1 MNLEDFTSG
10 QRRIIVLLVMAVIV
24 VFAMLAGFVA
34 TSLQGWES
42 LSPAATP
49 SFPSTSASPTSL
61 PTPSP
66 SPTPAPTSALEE
78 EGIWSQVQA
87 ARLFDQIAHQVE
99 TMRGLSPRAEV
110 PLSFLDESEMATL
123 LRRFYAGHDLEASL
137 LPYVELG
144 LLPDVSV
151 RVRPHQAAGI
161 YVPEQEQLYVTA
173 GRQESSGDDQ
183 ALLAH
188 AYVHALQDQHF
199 DLGAM
204 DDRAATTDATL
215 AVRAFVEGDA
225 TLLTAFYRYGDL
237 TAVEWEHLSELVLQ
251 AEQPSY
257 GENLDSVS
265 AWVRLQRFPYW
276 EGRRFAQTLFQT
288 GGWEAVNSAYTNPP
302 RSTEQV
308 LHPERYLEADAPVQ
322 VVVPDLGVI
331 LDDDW
336 TVLVQDTLG
345 EFVIGLHLEASLPK
359 EMAWQAADGWDG
371 DTFIVWEHEDGNR
384 LLVWR
389 TIWDSTAK
397 AAEFESAQAALITQ
411 QYLPAWPMDP
421 PGGLGGQ
428 WWETDVGA
436 VCVSRVARYVVFVRA
451 PDVDM
456 LTNIVEIL
464 P

>member
-1 MNLEDFTSG
+1 MNLDFTFG
-10 QRRIIVLLVMAVIV
+10 QRRIITLMVIAVIV
-24 VFAMLAGFVA
+24 VFAMLAGFVV

-42 LSPAATP
+42 QSPVVTP
-49 SFPSTSASPTSL
+49 SLPPTSVP
-61 PTPSP
+61 PTSFPTLSP
-66 SPTPAPTSALEE
+66 SPTFVPTLVFEE

-99 TMRGLSPRAEV
+99 TMRGLSPRAGV
-110 PLSFLDESEMATL
+110 PLSFLDEIEMATL
-123 LRRFYAGHDLEASL
+123 LRRFYAGYDLEASL

-151 RVRPHQAAGI
+151 YIRPHPAAGI

-173 GRQESSGDDQ
+173 GRQESSADEQ

-199 DLGAM
+199 DLAAM

-225 TLLTAFYRYGDL
+225 TLLTAYYRYDDW
-237 TAVEWEHLSELVLQ
+237 TAVEWEHLLALVLQ

-257 GENLDSVS
+257 GENLDRVS

-276 EGRRFAQTLFQT
+276 EGRRFAQALFQT
-288 GGWEAVNSAYTNPP
+288 GEWETINRTYTNPP

-308 LHPERYLEADAPVQ
+308 LHPERYLEADGPTQ
-322 VVVPDLGVI
+322 VVVPDLGAI
-331 LDDDW
+331 LDEDW
-336 TVLVQDTLG
+336 TVLLQDTLG
-345 EFVIGLHLEASLPK
+345 EFVIGLYLEALLP
-359 EMAWQAADGWDG
+359 EETAWQAADGWDG
-371 DTFIVWEHEDGNR
+371 DTFIVWEHEEGNR
-384 LLVWR
+384 LFVWR
-389 TIWDSTAK
+389 TIWDSTTE
-397 AAEFESAQAALITQ
+397 AAEFESAQVALITQ

-421 PGGLGGQ
+421 SEDLGGK

-436 VCVSRVARYVVFVRA
+436 VYVSRVARYVVFVRA
-451 PDVDM
+451 PDVDI
-456 LTNIVEIL
+456 LTNIVEML